1 MTTEVHAG
9 SPFSSFFFFTLTRFS
24 VNEALEFD
32 EVDFDEPMEVEHEE
46 EKPAVKEE
54 SMPKAVAPEISV
66 KAELKAEPQD
76 PVLM

>member
-9 SPFSSFFFFTLTRFS
+9 SHFSSFFFTLTLFP
-24 VNEALEFD
+24 VNDTLEFD

-54 SMPKAVAPEISV
+54 PMPKAVAPEISV

>member
-1 MTTEVHAG
+1 MRVLLLAA
-9 SPFSSFFFFTLTRFS
+9 FFFTLTRFP
-24 VNEALEFD
+24 VNDALEFD

-54 SMPKAVAPEISV
+54 PMPKAVAPEISV